1 MEKTGIKVFE
11 LMPPLVETEM
21 VGDFKDQKMIK
32 PDDLAKDFIKGL
44 KADKPEITP
53 SQSS

>member
-32 PDDLAKDFIKGL
+32 PM
-44 KADKPEITP
+44 T
-53 SQSS
+53 SQKILSKV